1 MSTSPNYQRYSR
13 CITVAVRL
21 DNTDIGVPDS
31 LYRKRRIRPAGQV
44 MSVSTNLTKA
54 REKCIISR
62 AHPYNEESCELKTGH
77 KNHRKLREYQ

>member
-31 LYRKRRIRPAGQV
+31 LYRKQRIRPAQ
-44 MSVSTNLTKA
+44 SSDVSDDV
-54 REKCIISR
+54 RV
-62 AHPYNEESCELKTGH
+62 Y
-77 KNHRKLREYQ
+77 

>member
-44 MSVSTNLTKA
+44 MSAMMSVSTNLTKA
-54 REKCIISR
+54 REKCLISR
-62 AHPYNEESCELKTGH
+62 AHPL
-77 KNHRKLREYQ
+77 